1 MKKMVKRFAKI
12 MTLLVVLA
20 GVMPIQEVY
29 AAPPVVFNENLGL
42 DFDMQLPDGTPYN
55 DAQVLVDIEEEEKFD
70 VNPAINNFL
79 TIGGSNAQDISIVSS
94 NGNYVHN
101 YGLYD
106 IGGLFNYP
114 SSFVYNSFHYA
125 YYTNLRILPERYIR
139 TLSLGDVKTFRSQ
152 GFIYSGNPIGNPTWD
167 IVSPVDVD
175 ANFTNPT
182 AKFTPLS
189 GGWFQYVEGN
199 YLTSA
204 YNRPTVE
211 FASIHMGSNFTGLG
225 LSNGAYRNT
234 SVNKAGKKVNFVATP
249 FEAQENFVDDTG
261 APLTPPAGF
270 TQGKTTYAD
279 AEQFTHTMGTL
290 PATYAVGGDAYV
302 LQGWYQGPTQ
312 PGTLDTTNP
321 PSITI
326 DYTQPKT
333 VTDFDDE
340 GKITVVYAKKALH
353 VLQEKYV
360 DGSDASINSGTW
372 DTSQSI
378 VDGDNFTGTPAA
390 TKTDTSGSEW
400 EYTGWKEGAS
410 GAVNSKTTPVQLNN
424 ITGHKDIYYIY
435 KQKQHTITE
444 KWVDSTDGTTLIPMS
459 TSNPHSALIYDNG
472 GFGVPAG
479 GFPAITDTSGAIW
492 DCVGWENYTDAP
504 GILNPTSTAIWIN
517 IKGDKEFRYHY
528 QARNTTATLDLIPT
542 PQVVDSGNS
551 VAWASRVTNT
561 GTSALN
567 NLTLKATSNWAT
579 GLTHPTQ
586 ITVTPSIGAP
596 QNFTVGAGDWLTGVN
611 LTGINI
617 PTGQYADI
625 TFTDTATGAV
635 NQVLPAEI
643 ELDGNMATSLKA
655 ENFVRIDD
663 PNEPNLNPTGNAG
676 LINIPD
682 FRFGVTEVKPFAQKK
697 GLDAASYQGTYNP
710 YIRFM
715 DNESN
720 FGWDL
725 TVKLGQF
732 TSGSKTLPT
741 ATAIHLNNG
750 DLKEVQDYN
759 KHNES
764 LVNGTSVGN
773 KIIPSD
779 GTTVALTNG
788 AVQGVYQLD
797 YAFNDVELDL
807 LAHTGVAGSSYT
819 ATMDWTLTTSI

>member
-1 MKKMVKRFAKI
+1 MKLTKRKFAI
-12 MTLLVVLA
+12 VSTLFLLLSSFGFTQKVH
-20 GVMPIQEVY
+20 
-29 AAPPVVFNENLGL
+29 AAPPFVFNKELTL
-42 DFDMQLPDGTPYN
+42 DFDMKLPDGTPYLDGN
-55 DAQVLVDIEEEEKFD
+55 ILVDIKEEYTSPSFS
-70 VNPAINNFL
+70 NHFL
-79 TIGGSNAQDISIVSS
+79 TMGSSSTQDILVTST
-94 NGNYVHN
+94 NGNYFHSYGN
-101 YGLYD
+101 YD
-106 IGGLFNYP
+106 GGNLFDYAQV
-114 SSFVYNSFHYA
+114 SYRYA
-125 YYTNLRILPERYIR
+125 YYTNLRVLPKGYIKSI
-139 TLSLGDVKTFRSQ
+139 SLGHVKAYRSTGIRSNSIWSHQIPIDSDVSLSDP
-152 GFIYSGNPIGNPTWD
+152 YD
-167 IVSPVDVD
+167 
-175 ANFTNPT
+175 
-182 AKFTPLS
+182 KFTVLPD
-189 GGWFQYVEGN
+189 GTHVYKEGN
-199 YLTSA
+199 YLTSS

-211 FASIHMGSNFTGLG
+211 FASIQLGSDPSVKGL
-225 LSNGAYRNT
+225 YHNT
-234 SVNKAGKKVNFVATP
+234 SVLKTTGEKIYFVATP

-270 TQGKTTYAD
+270 TQGKKTYANS
-279 AEQFTHTMGTL
+279 EHYTHTMGTL
-290 PATYAVGGDAYV
+290 PTMYTIGSDAYV
-302 LQGWYQGPTQ
+302 LKGWYQGPTR

-321 PSITI
+321 PSMTI
-326 DYTQPKT
+326 DYTQPLSAST
-333 VTDFDDE
+333 FDDK
-340 GKITVVYAKKALH
+340 GLMTVVYEKKALH

-390 TKTDTSGSEW
+390 TKTDASGSEW

-504 GILNPTSTAIWIN
+504 GILNPTTTAIWMN

-586 ITVTPSIGAP
+586 VTVTPSIGAP

-663 PNEPNLNPTGNAG
+663 PNEPNLEPTGNAG

-732 TSGSKTLPT
+732 TSGTKTLPT

>member
-1 MKKMVKRFAKI
+1 MKKMIKRFTKI
-12 MTLLVVLA
+12 IPILMLLITLI
-20 GVMPIQEVY
+20 PIQEVY
-29 AAPPVVFNENLGL
+29 AAPPIAFNENLGI
-42 DFDMQLPDGTPYN
+42 DFDMKLPDGSPYK
-55 DAQVLVDIEEEEKFD
+55 DAQVLVDIKEHR
-70 VNPAINNFL
+70 NRPPALNQFL
-79 TIGGSNAQDISIVSS
+79 TIGGSPAQDVGITSTT
-94 NGNYVHN
+94 GNYVHN

-106 IGGLFNYP
+106 IGSVFQYP
-114 SSFVYNSFHYA
+114 TGSGAFGGSFHYA
-125 YYTNLRILPERYIR
+125 YYTNLRVIPEKYIKNV
-139 TLSLGDVKTFRSQ
+139 SLGSVKEYRSQ
-152 GFIYSGNPIGNPTWD
+152 GVTYDGLWDTATPVNAYYPFLNPTY
-167 IVSPVDVD
+167 P
-175 ANFTNPT
+175 
-182 AKFTPLS
+182 KFTALP
-189 GGWFQYVEGN
+189 GGVFKYVETN
-199 YLTSA
+199 FLSSA
-204 YNRPTVE
+204 YIFPTVE
-211 FASIHMGSNFTGLG
+211 FAVVSMGSSVA
-225 LSNGAYRNT
+225 SNGAYKNT
-234 SVNKAGKKVNFVATP
+234 STDSSGRKIYFVATP
-249 FEAQENFVDDTG
+249 YEIEENFVDESG
-261 APLTPPAGF
+261 VSLTPPSGF
-270 TQGKTTYAD
+270 TQGKKTYAN
-279 AEQFTHTMGTL
+279 AEQFTHTMNSL
-290 PATYAVGGDAYV
+290 PLNYTVGGTSYR
-302 LQGWYQGPTQ
+302 LKGWYQGATQ
-312 PGTLDTTNP
+312 PSTLNTGNP
-321 PSITI
+321 PSITV
-326 DYTQPKT
+326 DYTDT
-333 VTDFDDE
+333 SISNFDDE
-340 GKITVVYAKKALH
+340 GKITVVYSSSHSLE
-353 VLQEKYV
+353 EKYV
-360 DGSDASINSGTW
+360 DESDASINSGTW

-378 VDGDNFTGTPAA
+378 ADGDNFTGTPAA

-400 EYTGWKEGAS
+400 EYTGWKDGIS
-410 GAVNSKTTPVQLNN
+410 GAVQTGAIQLNN
-424 ITGHKDIYYIY
+424 ITNDKDIYYIY

-492 DCVGWENYTDAP
+492 DCVGWENHTDAP
-504 GILNPTSTAIWIN
+504 GILNPTSTAIWMN

-663 PNEPNLNPTGNAG
+663 PNEPNLEPTGNAG
-676 LINIPD
+676 LINIPKFD
-682 FRFGVTEVKPFAQKK
+682 FGQTEVKPFAQKK

-750 DLKEVQDYN
+750 NLKEVQDYN

-807 LAHTGVAGSSYT
+807 LAHTGVAGFSYK